1 MEPFAQPSP
10 EDLPH
15 SDDFHEAPGPP
26 EYSINNLCEDHPALV
41 KRLVKFERSSAIRL
55 IASLETIPDLLDNTL
70 LIEALLHLAVK
81 CCHGTKKATISDLQ
95 IWVADIRNSP
105 IALQEDPPEDAF
117 VGYICTRNGGF
128 RVFGGIYSHVDFI
141 LERLLIFLGE
151 KIDFPSFGDA
161 YASVLELL
169 KLSESVASD
178 LNLIRYSVGNPSI
191 ESLSLPT
198 ADELECHANAI
209 YFDTSRLDILG
220 ITDAKLVPFI
230 FDLTKI
236 EELGSAP
243 LFGSPLEKRP
253 LIRAPS
259 GLIIASPTSLCRAAI
274 THVLEVA
281 PNLGGWANTFF
292 EKESAEFFCNRILKR
307 IGITLEVDFRLPS
320 PPPNLPPLYAVIGQ
334 FDYGMPV
341 LALTMTSPL
350 TQGSD
355 LEEVESFSD
364 EQSVDLAR
372 YISNCCTACENING
386 FKGGMVLLAF
396 STIGKPIGFG
406 LGDINPGW
414 RFYSADLADWQT
426 LTFDHDFSAKRLWY
440 LSEQENLAEKANIK
454 ILNFSGL
461 LNLYGMWK
469 HQNFALQPLNMHPRN
484 LHNMLV
490 IEGNFA
496 QKINVELKTIRDRHC
511 RLFVDGITWV
521 ELHRQ
526 EAGLNPDLSTNH
538 VYYDYETAG
547 AGLLRSCIEYGNVC
561 WWIDSV
567 HRPKSPSALNLV
579 FRLWECVCNWAER
592 VLFSLEKE
600 HRDEISSNLKLELY
614 FPNADNWNLSTI
626 PASTSELGDLTLT
639 IDRHSKSARLVFEE
653 GFMNK
658 FYRPDNLAES
668 KIVSVLIAA
677 AVEISEA
684 NISNAEIEKLILKIT
699 KDKNSRFFHVIQAS
713 TLESVIASPENAKP
727 VMIPEEETARIGV
740 GLAYTVDDN
749 PPKKIT
755 DADEARIFLDKV
767 VAGIQARL
775 SSRLKQF
782 WILPVVSYS
791 FSQLDELSK
800 SGSRWSLSTRS
811 LLSLEDRADW
821 LRERLRNESG
831 RLALTEITN
840 RALIE
845 TAVYSYSPETKEII
859 SQTQHASLLAEL
871 AVMIEL
877 ANYRDAVAAGFVE
890 SNITIHPNGVIEYAD
905 SFQQEVVQPYLKSR
919 IDDKI
924 QWDADAY
931 DENFDVSD
939 DRDEEAVVE
948 CPREEV
954 PEIAAF
960 QKAFCA
966 EFGFPYD
973 ALSKIIEIFTGFA
986 IKCGDGG
993 GTLESLLFMS
1003 LLKKGGGLSEPQVES
1018 FINRFVL
1025 PIRPAWNKNLPKG
1038 CDINDVL
1045 PWRYFRGLSVLVRP
1059 FVEISRSPRQFAISA
1074 PHLHRWHRYLSQS
1087 ISQGHLPERL
1097 FKSEEMK
1104 RYLGSVAHRK
1114 GHEFAKNVA
1123 EVVAETL
1130 PDLKVE
1136 IKMSALGAPQSPDL
1150 GDIDILAW
1158 SPRGKIVFLIE
1169 CKRLKTALTVR
1180 QVIQQL
1186 EEFRGDPTNSQDS
1199 LVKHQRRVDWLKNN
1213 PFGVAKL
1220 TGISPELIRWKPL
1233 LVTSGRVPMSY
1244 LDAIEFS
1251 RDQVVPFQ
1259 DLATQL
1265 PKVIKDAE
1273 KGT

>member
-1 MEPFAQPSP
+1 MEQKRPPLQICRFGLLIFATHRWLFKKT
-10 EDLPH
+10 LPRM
-15 SDDFHEAPGPP
+15 F
-26 EYSINNLCEDHPALV
+26 L
-41 KRLVKFERSSAIRL
+41 SAIS
-55 IASLETIPDLLDNTL
+55 APET
-70 LIEALLHLAVK
+70 VV
-81 CCHGTKKATISDLQ
+81 S
-95 IWVADIRNSP
+95 
-105 IALQEDPPEDAF
+105 
-117 VGYICTRNGGF
+117 
-128 RVFGGIYSHVDFI
+128 VFFLGIYSHVDFI
-141 LERLLIFLGE
+141 LERLLTFLGE
-151 KIDFPSFGDA
+151 KVDFPSFGDA
-161 YASVLELL
+161 YESVLELL
-169 KLSESVASD
+169 KLSESIASE
-178 LNLIRYSVGNPSI
+178 LNLIRYSVGNPSA

-198 ADELECHANAI
+198 AAQLECHAHAV
-209 YFDTSRLDILG
+209 YFDTSRLDSLG
-220 ITDAKLVPFI
+220 IAAEKLAPYV
-230 FDLTKI
+230 FDLSKI
-236 EELGSAP
+236 EEFGSAS
-243 LFGSPLEKRP
+243 LYRSPLEKRP
-253 LIRAPS
+253 LIRDTS
-259 GLIIASPTSLCRAAI
+259 GLIVASPASMCRAAI
-274 THVLEVA
+274 THVLEIT

-307 IGITLEVDFRLPS
+307 IGITLKGGGKLPM
-320 PPPNLPPLYAVIGQ
+320 PPPSLPPLYSVVGQ

-341 LALTMTSPL
+341 LALTISSPL

-355 LEEVESFSD
+355 LAEVESFSD
-364 EQSVDLAR
+364 ELSDDLSQ
-372 YISNCCTACENING
+372 YISDCCSSYENMNG
-386 FKGGMVLLAF
+386 FKGGMVLLAL

-406 LGDINPGW
+406 LRKLRPGW
-414 RFYSADLADWQT
+414 HFYSADLSDWQT
-426 LTFDHDFSAKRLWY
+426 LAFDQDFSAKRLWY
-440 LSEQENLAEKANIK
+440 LGEQEILAEKANLQIM
-454 ILNFSGL
+454 NFSGL
-461 LNLYGMWK
+461 LNLYGLWRR
-469 HQNFALQPLNMHPRN
+469 QNFALQPLSMDPRN
-484 LHNMLV
+484 PRNMLV
-490 IEGNFA
+490 IGGEFS
-496 QKINVELKTIRDRHC
+496 QKINVDLKTIRDRHC

-526 EAGLNPDLSTNH
+526 EASLNPDLSTNH
-538 VYYDYETAG
+538 VYYDYETAD
-547 AGLLRSCIEYGNVC
+547 AGLLRGCIEYGDVC
-561 WWIDSV
+561 WWIESV
-567 HRPKSPSALNLV
+567 HRPKIPTALNLV

-592 VLFSLEKE
+592 VLFLLEKE
-600 HRDEISSNLKLELY
+600 RPNWISSNLRFELV
-614 FPNADNWNLSTI
+614 FPNVDKWNLSSI
-626 PASTSELGDLTLT
+626 SAPTSELGELTLT

-653 GFMNK
+653 GFLQN
-658 FYRPDNLAES
+658 FYRPDNLAET
-668 KIVSVLIAA
+668 KIVSTLIRAS
-677 AVEISEA
+677 VETNEVK
-684 NISNAEIEKLILKIT
+684 ISNSEIEEYSLKIT
-699 KDKNSRFFHVIQAS
+699 KGKNSRFFHVIQAS

-727 VMIPEEETARIGV
+727 IMIPEEETARIGV

-831 RLALTEITN
+831 RLALTEVTN

-905 SFQQEVVQPYLKSR
+905 SFQHEVVQPYLKSR

-931 DENFDVSD
+931 DENFNVSD
-939 DRDEEAVVE
+939 DRDEEVVVE

-973 ALSKIIEIFTGFA
+973 ALSRIIEIFTGFA

-1123 EVVAETL
+1123 AVVAEAL

-1136 IKMSALGAPQSPDL
+1136 IKMCALGAPQSPDL

-1158 SPRGKIVFLIE
+1158 SPKGGIVFLIE

-1251 RDQVVPFQ
+1251 REQVVPFQ

-1265 PKVIKDAE
+1265 PKLIKDAE

>member
-10 EDLPH
+10 EDLVH
-15 SDDFHEAPGPP
+15 SVDLDDASGSQED
-26 EYSINNLCEDHPALV
+26 SINSLCEDHPDLAKCLAQ
-41 KRLVKFERSSAIRL
+41 FERFSAIRQ
-55 IASLETIPDLLDNTL
+55 IASLETIPDLLDNTF
-70 LIEALLHLAVK
+70 LIEVLLHLAIK
-81 CCHGTKKATISDLQ
+81 CCNGTKEAAITDLP
-95 IWVADIRNSP
+95 IWVAHIRNSP
-105 IALQEDPPEDAF
+105 MAIQEDPPEDVF

-128 RVFGGIYSHVDFI
+128 RVFLGIYSHVDFI
-141 LERLLIFLGE
+141 LERLLTFLGE
-151 KIDFPSFGDA
+151 KVDFPSFGDA
-161 YASVLELL
+161 YESVLELL
-169 KLSESVASD
+169 KLSESIASE
-178 LNLIRYSVGNPSI
+178 LNLIRYSVGNPSA

-198 ADELECHANAI
+198 AAQLECHANAI
-209 YFDTSRLDILG
+209 YFNTSRLDSLG
-220 ITDAKLVPFI
+220 IAAEKLVPYV
-230 FDLTKI
+230 FDLSKI
-236 EELGSAP
+236 EEFGSAS
-243 LFGSPLEKRP
+243 LSRSPLEMRP
-253 LIRAPS
+253 LIRDTS
-259 GLIIASPTSLCRAAI
+259 GLIVASPASICRAAI

-307 IGITLEVDFRLPS
+307 IGITLKGGGKLPT
-320 PPPNLPPLYAVIGQ
+320 PPPSLPPLYSVVGQ

-341 LALTMTSPL
+341 LALTMSSPL

-355 LEEVESFSD
+355 LAEVEPFSD
-364 EQSVDLAR
+364 ELSDDLSQ
-372 YISNCCTACENING
+372 YISDCCSAYENING
-386 FKGGMVLLAF
+386 FKGGMVLLAL

-406 LGDINPGW
+406 LRKLRPGW
-414 RFYSADLADWQT
+414 HFYSADLSDWQT
-426 LTFDHDFSAKRLWY
+426 LAFDQDFSAKRLWY
-440 LSEQENLAEKANIK
+440 LGEQEILAEKANLQIM
-454 ILNFSGL
+454 NFSGL
-461 LNLYGMWK
+461 LNLYGMWRR
-469 HQNFALQPLNMHPRN
+469 QNFALQPLSMDPRN
-484 LHNMLV
+484 PRNMLV
-490 IEGNFA
+490 IGGEFS

-538 VYYDYETAG
+538 LYYDYAMAD
-547 AGLLRSCIEYGNVC
+547 AGLLRGCIEYGDVC
-561 WWIDSV
+561 WWIESI
-567 HRPKSPSALNLV
+567 HRPKIPTALNLV

-592 VLFSLEKE
+592 VLFLLEKE
-600 HRDEISSNLKLELY
+600 RPNWISSNLRFELV
-614 FPNADNWNLSTI
+614 FPNVDNWNLSSI
-626 PASTSELGDLTLT
+626 PAPTSESGDLTLT

-653 GFMNK
+653 GFLQK
-658 FYRPDNLAES
+658 FYRPDNLAET
-668 KIVSVLIAA
+668 KIVSTLVRAS
-677 AVEISEA
+677 VETGEIK
-684 NISNAEIEKLILKIT
+684 ISNSEMEEYSLKIT
-699 KDKNSRFFHVIQAS
+699 KGKNSRFFHVIQAS

-727 VMIPEEETARIGV
+727 IMIPEEETARIGV

-775 SSRLKQF
+775 SSRLKHF

-821 LRERLRNESG
+821 LHERLRNESG
-831 RLALTEITN
+831 RLALTEVTN

-905 SFQQEVVQPYLKSR
+905 SFQNEVVQPYLKSR

-924 QWDADAY
+924 KWDADAY

-939 DRDEEAVVE
+939 DKDEEVMVE

-973 ALSKIIEIFTGFA
+973 SLSRIIEIFTEFA
-986 IKCGDGG
+986 MKRGDGG

-1003 LLKKGGGLSEPQVES
+1003 LLKQGCGLSAPQVES

-1038 CDINDVL
+1038 CDMNDVL

-1074 PHLHRWHRYLSQS
+1074 PHLHRWHRYLTQS

-1097 FKSEEMK
+1097 FKSEEMR

-1114 GHEFAKNVA
+1114 GHEFTKNVA
-1123 EVVAETL
+1123 AVVAEAL
-1130 PDLKVE
+1130 PDLRVE
-1136 IKMSALGAPQSPDL
+1136 IKMTALGAPQSPDL

-1158 SPRGKIVFLIE
+1158 SPKGKIVLLIE

-1186 EEFRGDPTNSQDS
+1186 EEFRGDPTNPQDS
-1199 LVKHQRRVDWLKNN
+1199 LVKHQRRVDWLKHN
-1213 PFGVAKL
+1213 PFGVANL
-1220 TGISPELIRWKPL
+1220 TGMSPELIRWKPL

-1244 LDAIEFS
+1244 LDAMEFS

-1259 DLATQL
+1259 DLATRL
-1265 PKVIKDAE
+1265 PKLIKDAE
-1273 KGT
+1273 KDT